1 MYFHRDSLQTGTKT
15 DSLTST
21 LSNKQAVN
29 LQFDPNM
36 NSHIPTRA
44 TVTSKAST
52 LVCTL

>member
-1 MYFHRDSLQTGTKT
+1 MYIHRDSLQTGAKT
-15 DSLTST
+15 DSRMST
-21 LSNKQAVN
+21 LSNKQAAN

-52 LVCTL
+52 LVCNL